1 MACIIIINS
10 SRRLLLSPRP
20 FSMTSSSRRCSLT
33 RLCRSREA
41 SATFSSI
48 TDYNNNDDV
57 LTNSSLTAS
66 VRISSDL
73 EIGSC
78 FLRHSSALRILDNH
92 LHTTNLLPRPAVSNS
107 ISSSSKTID
116 IYCIGQAVTCYRQ
129 PSLLDELHKFSNQ
142 DQTNNNKSGATT
154 HIWVADVGSSAI
166 TFGGAITFAGMTLA
180 TSSRIF
186 IRVDVSSG
194 GIPRPIK
201 ITDNE
206 RSTMYT
212 IHRGEE
218 NDIVQFG
225 HAIPKM
231 KKMSL
236 LDEDGD
242 DENNNDP
249 NKVIC
254 RSPLTAGEEVLSV
267 MVGPQHINHGNHV
280 DHAFLADTAFHA
292 LFLGGRGSP
301 DCGGD
306 ELLEMPIDQS
316 TLRVQYMNPGKIGQ
330 ELRCHVKDG
339 KIASVWGRDTV
350 RDTDDTENDD
360 TLLLLAEES
369 FV

>member
-1 MACIIIINS
+1 MACIIITNNS
-10 SRRLLLSPRP
+10 SRRLLLS
-20 FSMTSSSRRCSLT
+20 
-33 RLCRSREA
+33 RLFRSREA

-48 TDYNNNDDV
+48 TDYDDNDV
-57 LTNSSLTAS
+57 LSNSSLTAS

-92 LHTTNLLPRPAVSNS
+92 LHTTNLLPRPDVSNS
-107 ISSSSKTID
+107 SSSSSSKRKD
-116 IYCIGQAVTCYRQ
+116 IFCIGQAVTCYRQ

-142 DQTNNNKSGATT
+142 DDQSNNGART
-154 HIWVADVGSSAI
+154 HVWVADAGSSAI

-186 IRVDVSSG
+186 IRVDVSSAG
-194 GIPRPIK
+194 GTPQPIK
-201 ITDNE
+201 ITDTE
-206 RSTMYT
+206 RSTMYNT
-212 IHRGEE
+212 NHRKEE
-218 NDIVQFG
+218 NDNDLDGSIQFG

-231 KKMSL
+231 NKISL
-236 LDEDGD
+236 LDDNGD
-242 DENNNDP
+242 DWNNNDN
-249 NKVIC
+249 NKVIY
-254 RSPLTAGEEVLSV
+254 RSPLIAGEEVLSV
-267 MVGPQHINHGNHV
+267 IVGPQHINHGNHV

-339 KIASVWGRDTV
+339 KIASVWGRDIV

-360 TLLLLAEES
+360 TLLVLAEES